1 MLAALFFHVHM
12 IGGLLTRYYLI
23 FNIVDLKIERW
34 RLGME
39 MHIKLTLFTVVRN
52 RLGIIF
58 RKGRMVTKM

>member
-1 MLAALFFHVHM
+1 M